1 MGAISFDVSNR
12 SLLEDFSN
20 AEGGNSY
27 VNQESIN
34 ESLKLAQALAANNA
48 AKKALEAATGCKKPV
63 INLFKKK
70 KAYEQCLAD
79 SAAKKAAA
87 EAEAK
92 RTELLLAQARIEEA
106 KANNRS
112 VSQDTSD
119 KKFLGMDQTTAVVLG
134 VLGLGLLA
142 IGGYVLVKK
151 IGK

>member
-20 AEGGNSY
+20 AEGNQY

-34 ESLKLAQALAANNA
+34 ESVKLAQAIAANNA

-70 KAYEQCLAD
+70 KEYERCLAE
-79 SAAKKAAA
+79 SSAKKAAA

-106 KANNRS
+106 KASNRQAS
-112 VSQDTSD
+112 ISSE
-119 KKFLGMDQTTAVVLG
+119 KRFLGMDQTTAVVVG

-142 IGGYVLVKK
+142 IGGFVLVKK
-151 IGK
+151 MGN